1 MRFLDKTVIVTGAA
15 SGIGAAATAL
25 FAGEGAT
32 VFASDIDVA
41 GGEKLARETPGDVRF
56 VECDVCDPAAIK
68 ALMDHAAQ
76 ETGGIDTLFNN
87 AGAGG
92 ARESI
97 AEIEPEA
104 WDRTMDLL
112 LRSVAMGIRYAI
124 PHMKGRK
131 GASIVNVSS
140 VAAVGPGYSPTTYAV
155 AKAGVLH
162 LTKCAATDLAQF
174 GIRVN
179 AVQPGVDDRDS
190 VATMLGQPTLT
201 GEFNSPEWYYWGRN
215 TNSLAFTRPDPT
227 SQTVVR
233 IRFDKNGTVA
243 AVDKMGME
251 QVAQIN
257 PTDEKT
263 PTLGRKRGF
272 FQQLFGNIGTVG
284 GVGAGGAACG
294 CTTLSSITCS
304 RAQSLP
310 SAAGSAPDPSS
321 PTPSRRSLNPSRSSP
336 RST

>member
-1 MRFLDKTVIVTGAA
+1 LDKTVIVTGAA

-112 LRSVAMGIRYAI
+112 LRSVAMGIRYAV

-179 AVQPGVDDRDS
+179 AVQPGFINTNIFT
-190 VATMLGQPTLT
+190 ATMDIPDAAKEQAKAMIAQMSSNAQPVARGGQSDDIAQAVAFLASEQAGFMTGASMVVDGGITLGPRH
-201 GEFNSPEWYYWGRN
+201 SWDPEEAG
-215 TNSLAFTRPDPT
+215 AFE
-227 SQTVVR
+227 
-233 IRFDKNGTVA
+233 A
-243 AVDKMGME
+243 LMALEE
-251 QVAQIN
+251 QVKAAQQN
-257 PTDEKT
+257 
-263 PTLGRKRGF
+263 
-272 FQQLFGNIGTVG
+272 
-284 GVGAGGAACG
+284 A
-294 CTTLSSITCS
+294 
-304 RAQSLP
+304 
-310 SAAGSAPDPSS
+310 
-321 PTPSRRSLNPSRSSP
+321 
-336 RST
+336 